1 MDHKKIA
8 NKGFEEESRYTT
20 ATYSRHGLSKSM
32 RRIKTVRN
40 RAAKR
45 KAEREALREE
55 NS

>member
-8 NKGFEEESRYTT
+8 NKGFCEESRYTT
-20 ATYSRHGLSKSM
+20 ASFSRHGLSKSM
-32 RRIKTVRN
+32 RNLKKKLN